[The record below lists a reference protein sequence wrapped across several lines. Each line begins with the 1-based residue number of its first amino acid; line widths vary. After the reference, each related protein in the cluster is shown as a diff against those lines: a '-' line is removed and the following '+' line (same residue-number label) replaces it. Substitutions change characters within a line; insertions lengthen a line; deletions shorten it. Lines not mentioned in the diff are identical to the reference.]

1 MSEMFATPKSM
12 KKVILYRIRKA
23 LLEMGGATK
32 AELSEKLNI
41 SFPTISKFLTQME
54 KDGEL
59 KLLGLDDSSGGRR
72 AKRYAYNPE
81 FRLGLAIFLER
92 EETHYTIFNCLGEIK
107 KQGKAGSV
115 LAGGLPMLTACIE
128 NIMRQYPKI
137 RAIAIGVPGSVEN
150 GRVFFIPGYEQFQQV
165 DLKEYYETHF
175 SIPVVVE
182 NDMNAAVLGY
192 QREKTTQTNLSLVYL
207 YFGQNGPGAGI
218 LVNGNIVR
226 GSTFFS
232 GEVSFVPQ
240 YDHRN
245 FQEALGTNCSSGYSG
260 QQVDA
265 ISRLAAAF
273 VSILNPHTIIFCEE
287 EADEALME
295 QILAQTAKYVPAEHL
310 PELIVSDLKQDYLYG
325 LQSLGLDLIIN
336 ETGMPSM

>member
-1 MSEMFATPKSM
+1 MNEVFATPKSM

-32 AELSEKLNI
+32 VELSEKLNI

-92 EETHYTIFNCLGEIK
+92 EETHYTIFNCLGDVK
-107 KQGKAGSV
+107 NQGKAGSV

-128 NIMRQYPKI
+128 DIIRQYPKVH
-137 RAIAIGVPGSVEN
+137 AIAIGVPGSVEN
-150 GRVFFIPGYEQFQQV
+150 GRVFFIPGYEQFQQIN
-165 DLKEYYETHF
+165 LKEYYEMHF
-175 SIPVVVE
+175 SMPVVVE

-192 QREKTTQTNLSLVYL
+192 HREKNTQTNSSLIYL

-232 GEVSFVPQ
+232 GEVSFIPQ
-240 YDHRN
+240 YNHQN
-245 FQEALGTNCSSGYSG
+245 FQEALGINRSSSYSD

-265 ISRLAAAF
+265 IGRLAAAF
-273 VSILNPHTIIFCEE
+273 VSILNPHAIIFCEE
-287 EADEALME
+287 EADETLMD
-295 QILAQTAKYVPAEHL
+295 QLLAQTAKYVPAEHL

-336 ETGMPSM
+336 ETGLPSM